1 MPKWTEPEKPA
12 LTLRGTVDKILPAN
26 DIGPEKAQISV
37 GDAEHLYKEIRVPN
51 ILQDENG
58 NKVGLKLGAHV
69 EVTIEAEKDSTVPK
83 NRP

>member
-1 MPKWTEPEKPA
+1 MPKWTEFEKPA

-26 DIGPEKAQISV
+26 NIGPEKAQISV
-37 GDAEHLYKEIRVPN
+37 SDAEHLYKEIRVPN

-69 EVTIEAEKDSTVPK
+69 EVTIEAGKDATVPK